1 MVGLA
6 IEEVSAGDLMTGGGM
21 EASVGQGVTERGALG
36 LQETGRVVSGLPG
49 RERWGSGIGTKQID
63 PKKGWRICVNV
74 LLCRKCF

>member
-49 RERWGSGIGTKQID
+49 RERGGSE
-63 PKKGWRICVNV
+63 
-74 LLCRKCF
+74 

>member
-36 LQETGRVVSGLPG
+36 
-49 RERWGSGIGTKQID
+49 IGTKQID
-63 PKKGWRICVNV
+63 PKKGWRNCVNV